1 MIMKFLKIYITGLI
15 FIAACSNPPSSNKN
29 KTLPLESPGI
39 SMSPNSDTHKKSP
52 LQSGDNTVLQVVCTK
67 TPVYLKPSM
76 KSRKAS
82 FRLNRG
88 VKLTI
93 IKKLYTSPKRS
104 YDFGEIRMKGR
115 AYFVPLQDLGPLPA
129 RQKMKN
135 GSIVIGQEL
144 VDRTHPLP
152 LDYQAKDLQV
162 VPVKYRVPAYR
173 TRVMK
178 LRKEALKAFIAMAN
192 KAKEDG
198 VEIKLLSCFRSSLYQ
213 EIPYKRTMR
222 LVGPKQ
228 RSSAKPGH
236 SEHQLGTVADITT
249 RAVGYQ
255 LTQSLSKT
263 KTYRWIKK
271 NAHRFGIRISY
282 TKRNYKIK
290 GYIWEPWHLRYWGRR
305 QMDVSN

>member
-1 MIMKFLKIYITGLI
+1 MKSLKIYIAGLI
-15 FIAACSNPPSSNKN
+15 FLLACSNPPSNK
-29 KTLPLESPGI
+29 KDKALSVESPGI
-39 SMSPNSDTHKKSP
+39 SIIPNPDSNKKSP
-52 LQSGDNTVLQVVCTK
+52 LQSDNSTVLQVVCTK

-82 FRLNRG
+82 FKLNRG

-93 IKKLYTSPKRS
+93 IKKLYTSSKRS
-104 YDFGEIRMKGR
+104 YDFGEIRMKGKT
-115 AYFVPLQDLGPLPA
+115 YFIPLQHLGPLPA
-129 RQKMKN
+129 RQKMKD

-178 LRKEALKAFIAMAN
+178 LRKEALKAFIAMVI
-192 KAKEDG
+192 KAKGDG
-198 VEIKLLSCFRSSLYQ
+198 VEIKLLSCYRSSLYQ
-213 EIPYKRTMR
+213 EIPYKRTMK

-255 LTQSLSKT
+255 LTQSLAKT

-271 NAHRFGIRISY
+271 NAHRYGIRISY
-282 TKRNYKIK
+282 TKRNYKVK
-290 GYIWEPWHLRYWGRR
+290 GYIWEPWHLRYWGKGRIEA
-305 QMDVSN
+305 SN